1 MRGGICLRQE
11 ILRLLRKAGN
21 HYVSGEE
28 IAETLGV
35 SRTAV
40 WKHIKEL
47 RRVGYDIV
55 SQAHSGY
62 RLEGAPDLL
71 TPAELAPLLKTKII
85 GAKLL
90 YKEETRSTNED
101 AKIAAAEGAPDGT
114 VALTEFQG
122 TGHGRLSR
130 GWFCPKGKGVL
141 FSVLLR
147 PQNIL
152 PQDAPKYTLLAAV
165 AVVRACRA
173 RGLDVGIKWPNDVL
187 AGGKKLVGILTEMS
201 AEMERIHYIVIGTGI
216 NVNIEAAEFAPE
228 IRETATSLSLLAGH
242 PLDRRQLLADILQEM
257 ETLSLDVQAQ
267 GFAPVLD
274 EWRRLSLTLG
284 QEVRV
289 IGVNETFTGRAVDID
304 ADGALLVDTEAGR
317 RRVIAA
323 DVSIRPADA
332 RQGR

>member
-1 MRGGICLRQE
+1 MRQE

-35 SRTAV
+35 SRTAI

-47 RRVGYDIV
+47 RRAGYDIV

-147 PQNIL
+147 PQDIL

-216 NVNIEAAEFAPE
+216 NVNIGADEFSPE
-228 IRETATSLSLLAGH
+228 IQDTATSLSILAGH
-242 PLDRRQLLADILQEM
+242 AVDRRALLAAILREM
-257 ETLSLDVQAQ
+257 ETLYAAVQRE
-267 GFAPVLD
+267 GFAPVFD
-274 EWRRLSLTLG
+274 AWRELSVTLG

-289 IGVNETFTGRAVDID
+289 LGVNETFEGTAADID
-304 ADGALLVDTEAGR
+304 ETGALLVDTPEGR
-317 RRVIAA
+317 RRVLAG
-323 DVSIRPADA
+323 DVSIRPK
-332 RQGR
+332 GWTGKKNN